1 MPAERHAA
9 GVPGKPVQLRL
20 LLREQRP
27 LLLPGVFNGISALA
41 AQAAGAKAV
50 YISGAG
56 VINGTAGYPDIGLLS
71 MAEVAQQLRYIAGAV
86 AVPTLADA
94 DTGFGEGLALGR
106 TVEEFERAGVAGIH
120 IEDQQMPKKCGHL
133 EGKRLVTRQ
142 EFVQRIWAAVRSRRD
157 PEFVICARTDARAV
171 TGFADAV
178 ERARACLDA
187 GADLIFP
194 EALESEREFAA
205 FASQVRGP
213 LLANMTE
220 FGKTPLIPAARF
232 AELGY
237 AAVIF
242 PMTGFRLALR
252 ALRDGYAAL
261 LADGTQE
268 NLLPRM
274 ETRAQLYDLLR
285 YPEYERLDAELA
297 VTEERHERDDR

>member
-1 MPAERHAA
+1 MLGDGRVTAF
-9 GVPGKPVQLRL
+9 PGKAARLRQ
-20 LLREQRP
+20 LLRDEHP
-27 LLLPGVFNGISALA
+27 LVLPGVFNGISALA
-41 AQAAGAKAV
+41 AQAAGATAV

-56 VINGTAGYPDIGLLS
+56 IINGTAGYPDIGLLS

-86 AVPTLADA
+86 AIPALADA
-94 DTGFGEGLALGR
+94 DTGFGEGLALER

-120 IEDQQMPKKCGHL
+120 LEVQRMPKKCGHL
-133 EGKRLVTRQ
+133 DGKQLVTRQ
-142 EFVQRIWAAVRSRRD
+142 EFVQRIRAAVRARSD
-157 PEFVICARTDARAV
+157 PSFVICARTDARGV

-178 ERARACLDA
+178 DRARACLEA

-194 EALESEREFAA
+194 EALATEEEFAA
-205 FASQVRGP
+205 FARAVPGP

-220 FGKTPLIPAARF
+220 FGKTPLIDADRF

-252 ALRDGYAAL
+252 ALQDGYAAL
-261 LADGTQE
+261 LAAGTQRD
-268 NLLPRM
+268 LLPRM

-285 YPEYERLDAELA
+285 YPEYERLDATLA
-297 VTEERHERDDR
+297 TNGGTT

>member
-1 MPAERHAA
+1 MPADLFGV
-9 GVPGKPVQLRL
+9 GVPGKAAQLRA
-20 LLREQRP
+20 LLRDERP
-27 LLLPGVFNGISALA
+27 LVLPGVFNGISALA

-56 VINGTAGYPDIGLLS
+56 VINGMAGYPDIGLLS

-86 AVPTLADA
+86 AVPALADA

-106 TVEEFERAGVAGIH
+106 TVEEFERAGVAGMH

-133 EGKRLVTRQ
+133 DGKRLVTRQ
-142 EFVQRIWAAVRSRRD
+142 EFVQRIRAAVRARRD
-157 PEFVICARTDARAV
+157 PNLVICARTDARAV
-171 TGFADAV
+171 TGFNDAV

-194 EALESEREFAA
+194 EALESEDEFAA
-205 FASQVRGP
+205 FATQVRAP

-220 FGKTPLIPAARF
+220 FGKTPIIPAARF
-232 AELGY
+232 GEMGY

-252 ALRDGYAAL
+252 ALREGYTAL
-261 LADGTQE
+261 LADGTQQT
-268 NLLPRM
+268 LLPRM
-274 ETRAQLYDLLR
+274 ETRSQLYDLLR

-297 VTEERHERDDR
+297 VTEVRHERDH

>member
-1 MPAERHAA
+1 MPAERHTA
-9 GVPGKPVQLRL
+9 GIPGKPAQLRV

-41 AQAAGAKAV
+41 AQAAGATAI

-86 AVPTLADA
+86 AVPALADA

-142 EFVQRIWAAVRSRRD
+142 EFVQRIRAAVRARRD
-157 PEFVICARTDARAV
+157 PDFVVCARTDARAV

-194 EALESEREFAA
+194 EALESEGEFAA
-205 FASQVRGP
+205 FASQVRAP

-220 FGKTPLIPAARF
+220 FGKTPLISAARF

-297 VTEERHERDDR
+297 VTEERHERDDQ

>member
-1 MPAERHAA
+1 MLGDSRVATFASKAA
-9 GVPGKPVQLRL
+9 QLRA
-20 LLREQRP
+20 LLRDERP
-27 LLLPGVFNGISALA
+27 LVLPGVFNGISALA
-41 AQAAGAKAV
+41 AEAAGARAV

-56 VINGTAGYPDIGLLS
+56 IINGTAGFPDIGLLS
-71 MAEVAQQLRYIAGAV
+71 MAEVAQQLRYITGAV
-86 AVPTLADA
+86 AIPALADA

-142 EFVQRIWAAVRSRRD
+142 EFVQRVRAAVQARSD
-157 PEFVICARTDARAV
+157 PNFVICARTDARGV
-171 TGFADAV
+171 TGFDDAV
-178 ERARACLDA
+178 ARARACLDA

-194 EALESEREFAA
+194 EALASEDEFAA
-205 FASQVRGP
+205 FAAQVPGL

-220 FGKTPLIPAARF
+220 FGKTPLISAARF

-252 ALRDGYAAL
+252 AMREGYATL
-261 LADGTQE
+261 LAEGTQRA
-268 NLLPRM
+268 LLPRM
-274 ETRAQLYDLLR
+274 ETRRQLYDLLR

-297 VTEERHERDDR
+297 ANGGTT

>member
-1 MPAERHAA
+1 MVDAS
-9 GVPGKPVQLRL
+9 GVASFPGKAARLRRL
-20 LLREQRP
+20 LRDERP
-27 LLLPGVFNGISALA
+27 LVLPGVFNGISALA
-41 AQAAGAKAV
+41 AQAAGAQAV
-50 YISGAG
+50 YVSGAG

-86 AVPTLADA
+86 AVPALADA

-106 TVEEFERAGVAGIH
+106 AVGEFERAGVAGIH

-133 EGKRLVTRQ
+133 EGKRLVTRA
-142 EFVQRIWAAVRSRRD
+142 EFVQRIRAAVRGRSD
-157 PEFVICARTDARAV
+157 PHFVICARTDARAV

-178 ERARACLDA
+178 DRAKACLDA

-194 EALESEREFAA
+194 EALASEEEFAA
-205 FASQVRGP
+205 FAGLVQGP

-220 FGKTPLIPAARF
+220 FGKTPLITAERF
-232 AELGY
+232 GQLGY

-252 ALRDGYAAL
+252 ALREGYAAL
-261 LADGTQE
+261 LAAGTQRE
-268 NLLPRM
+268 LLPRM

-285 YPEYERLDAELA
+285 YPDYERLDAELA
-297 VTEERHERDDR
+297 AYGGTT